1 MNAGEETSAF
11 CDNPQ
16 NYNEEIRETSHLCNN
31 SQKNYNA
38 ISKDTVINNDLEK
51 NSTSGNGSD
60 WAAYMNIV
68 CVVAGSGA
76 LGIPYAL
83 QQGGWISL
91 MFLILAAL
99 MSTYTSIKLIECL
112 DHGKTRKT
120 SISELAYYAFGNI
133 GLCVVGFF
141 FNVISLGCPIL
152 YLVLSGDNLQTLF
165 SNYGIDLGMQ
175 TWVYICAGTMCIP
188 FIFLK
193 SMKET
198 AWLSIFGVATTL
210 FVVLIVFIISIIE
223 YPNNSKNHHDFI
235 SFRNLPI
242 ALSTFFFSFG
252 GNVVYPHIQAS
263 MKNKKAWPKVITL
276 AKLTIT
282 FMYLLIGIPAYL
294 TYGRNTQSPI
304 YLSLPPG
311 LIVDITTIMITM
323 HILLA
328 LPVYQTAFSL
338 ELENFLFTNISITLN
353 NTSEFISRTII
364 RLILVIFTVYVAVT
378 VPYFTNI
385 MALLGA
391 LGNGVLIMVTPML
404 IWIKL
409 FGWDHFKD
417 FKEKIWAIFILIF
430 SLTGAIIGTWDA
442 LDALSTQIMGGN

>member
-112 DHGKTRKT
+112 DHGYK
-120 SISELAYYAFGNI
+120 LAYYAFGNI

-198 AWLSIFGVATTL
+198 AC
-210 FVVLIVFIISIIE
+210 
-223 YPNNSKNHHDFI
+223 
-235 SFRNLPI
+235 
-242 ALSTFFFSFG
+242 FG